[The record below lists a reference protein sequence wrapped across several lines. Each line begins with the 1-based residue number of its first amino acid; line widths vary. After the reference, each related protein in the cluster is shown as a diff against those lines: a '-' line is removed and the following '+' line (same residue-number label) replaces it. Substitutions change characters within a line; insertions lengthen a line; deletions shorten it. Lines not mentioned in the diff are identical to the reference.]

1 MFKKISN
8 THKSISRILNY
19 RTFVQKINTSEISN
33 VYHKEIPIGDFY
45 NDFKK
50 NNEQEFL
57 DFEKILKNS
66 NNRLKFS

>member
-33 VYHKEIPIGDFY
+33 VYHKEINNSIKKL
-45 NDFKK
+45 NFKP
-50 NNEQEFL
+50 
-57 DFEKILKNS
+57 
-66 NNRLKFS
+66 